1 MQLILLRAFVVWLLI
16 IGLETV
22 HGILRTVF
30 LAPWIGDFPS
40 RQIAVFTGSLLIFL
54 VSLLTVSWIQAGS
67 TRQWLLVGLVWV
79 AVTVLFEVALGKVL
93 LALPWERIFEDY
105 DVTRG
110 GLLGFGLL
118 FMLLSPMLAGKVRKI
133 KSVAS

>member
-1 MQLILLRAFVVWLLI
+1 MQLILVRAFVVWLLI

>member
-93 LALPWERIFEDY
+93 LALPWERILEDY

>member
-30 LAPWIGDFPS
+30 LAPWIGDFPA

-118 FMLLSPMLAGKVRKI
+118 FMLLSPLLAGKVRKI